1 MKQCN
6 KILKRHPYDLAVA
19 VKHTSFSR
27 DACYQYFYKLCKGL
41 FTLHHVFWGE
51 GKVNGLLVIKRNIQ
65 KTFFFFL
72 IIHPL
77 HTVNISSGY
86 FMRLYSKYNA
96 LYFALHHNGYTTGNF
111 Q

>member
-1 MKQCN
+1 MLV
-6 KILKRHPYDLAVA
+6 IS
-19 VKHTSFSR
+19 TSISF
-27 DACYQYFYKLCKGL
+27 AKGYL
-41 FTLHHVFWGE
+41 LYTMFFGGE